1 MLKLNN
7 CGTRKIILDVCKTRL
22 YSASA
27 AVPKAKPANPEV
39 SKQPKRENESFMAN
53 IFRGTLV
60 SKQVFPYPDVLT
72 VDQKET
78 MDSFLD
84 PFERFFTD
92 VNDAVRNDETS
103 EIEQKTLDALWELGG
118 MAIQVPSDFGG
129 LSMNNTQ
136 YGRLCQIVGA
146 HDLGLGIVLGAH
158 QSIGFKGIMLYGT
171 PEQKAKYLPKVA
183 AEGVYAAFAL
193 TEPSS
198 GSDANSIRSR
208 AVKSADNKYYIL
220 NGSKIWISNGG
231 LADVFTVFAQTEQ
244 IDKKTGEK
252 KDKVTA
258 FIVERGFGGVTNGAP
273 EKKMGIKGSNTAEVY
288 FEDVKIPIE
297 NVLGEEGEGFKV
309 AVNILNSGRFGMG
322 ATLSGTMKKC
332 IQIATQHANTRV
344 QFGQKIKEFGTIQ
357 DKLAQMNILQYAT
370 ESMAF
375 MISQNM
381 DSDSQDYHL
390 EAAISKVY
398 SSENAWFVCDEAIQ
412 ILGGMGFMKDTGLE
426 RVMRDL
432 RIFRIFE
439 GSNDVLRLF
448 VALSGI
454 QYAGNHLKEL
464 QRAIRNPAANL
475 GFIFRE
481 ASKRATST
489 IGLGGTD
496 LSAHVV
502 PELKEYAKNA
512 AVCIDLF
519 GKTTEAVLVKHNKN
533 IINEQLVL
541 NHLAN
546 AAIDIYAMV
555 ATLSRSSR
563 AVKLSLPTAEH
574 ELNLTKAL
582 CLQASERTIQH
593 LKKASSNQLQTEKKM
608 IATIAAKVCEEE
620 GVHSTGPID
629 LV

>member
-7 CGTRKIILDVCKTRL
+7 YGTRKLIFDVCKNRL

-27 AVPKAKPANPEV
+27 TAAPKVKTEHDVAKE
-39 SKQPKRENESFMAN
+39 PKRDNESFMAN
-53 IFRGTLV
+53 IFRGSLV
-60 SKQVFPYPDVLT
+60 TKQVFPYPDVLT
-72 VDQKET
+72 LEQKET
-78 MDSFLD
+78 ANSLLD
-84 PFERFFTD
+84 PFQRFFTD
-92 VNDAVRNDETS
+92 VNNAARNDENS
-103 EIEQKTLDALWELGG
+103 VIDPETLKALWELGG
-118 MAIQVPSDFGG
+118 MGIQVPNDYGG
-129 LSMNNTQ
+129 LGMNNTQ
-136 YGRLCQIVGA
+136 YARLCQIVGA
-146 HDLGLGIVLGAH
+146 HDLGLGITLGAH
-158 QSIGFKGIMLYGT
+158 QSIGFKGILLYGT
-171 PEQKAKYLPKVA
+171 PEQKEKYLPKVA
-183 AEGVYAAFAL
+183 AEEVYAAFAL

-208 AVKSADNKYYIL
+208 AVKTADGKHYIL

-231 LADVFTVFAQTEQ
+231 LADVMTVFAQTEQ

-258 FIVERGFGGVTNGAP
+258 FIVERSFGGVTNGAP
-273 EKKMGIKGSNTAEVY
+273 EKKMGIKASNTAEVY
-288 FEDVKIPIE
+288 FEDCKIPIE
-297 NVLGEEGEGFKV
+297 NVLGKEGEGFKV
-309 AVNILNSGRFGMG
+309 AVNILNNGRFGMG

-332 IQIATQHANTRV
+332 IEIATAHANNRT
-344 QFGQKIKEFGTIQ
+344 QFGQKIKNFDTIQ
-357 DKLAQMNILQYAT
+357 DKIAQMNILQYAT

-381 DSDSQDYHL
+381 DSGSQDYHL
-390 EAAISKVY
+390 ETAISKIY
-398 SSENAWFVCDEAIQ
+398 SSESAWTVCDEAIQ
-412 ILGGMGFMKDTGLE
+412 ILGGMGFMKETGLE

-439 GSNDVLRLF
+439 GTSEILRLF

-464 QRAIRNPAANL
+464 QRAFRNPASNL

-496 LSAHVV
+496 LSAFVV
-502 PELKEYAKNA
+502 PEMKEYAKNA

-519 GKTTEAVLVKHNKN
+519 GRTTEAVLMKYNKN
-533 IINEQLVL
+533 IINEQIVL

-546 AAIDIYAMV
+546 ASIDIYAMI

-563 AVKLSLPTAEH
+563 AAQLNLPTAEH

-582 CLQASERTIQH
+582 SLQASERVIQH
-593 LKKASSNQLQTEKKM
+593 LKKASSGQLQTEKKM
-608 IATIAAKVCEEE
+608 IQKISQKIFDEE

-629 LV
+629 LN

>member
-1 MLKLNN
+1 PQ
-7 CGTRKIILDVCKTRL
+7 
-22 YSASA
+22 A
-27 AVPKAKPANPEV
+27 KAKTEASREA
-39 SKQPKRENESFMAN
+39 KRENESFMAN

-72 VDQKET
+72 LEEKET

-92 VNDAVRNDETS
+92 VNNAARNDETS
-103 EIEQKTLDALWELGG
+103 EVDEATLTALWELGG

-129 LSMNNTQ
+129 LGMNNTQ

-146 HDLGLGIVLGAH
+146 YDLGLGIVLGAH

-258 FIVERGFGGVTNGAP
+258 FIVERGFGGVTNGPP

-332 IQIATQHANTRV
+332 ISIATAHANNRV
-344 QFGQKIKEFGTIQ
+344 QFGQKIKEFGAIQ

-381 DSDSQDYHL
+381 DSNSQDYHL

-398 SSENAWFVCDEAIQ
+398 SSENAWYVCDEAIQ
-412 ILGGMGFMKDTGLE
+412 ILGGMGFMKETGLE
-426 RVMRDL
+426 RIMRDL

-481 ASKRATST
+481 ASRRATTT

-502 PELKEYAKNA
+502 PELKEYARNA

-519 GKTTEAVLVKHNKN
+519 GKTTEAVLLKHNKN
-533 IINEQLVL
+533 IINEQLIL

-563 AVKLSLPTAEH
+563 AVKLNLPTAEH

-582 CLQASERTIQH
+582 SLQASERTIQH
-593 LKKASSNQLQTEKKM
+593 LKKASSGQLQTEKKM
-608 IATIAAKVCEEE
+608 IETIARKVCEQE
-620 GVHSTGPID
+620 GVHSTGPIE